1 MQESKV
7 IMESDILEKNTVK
20 SNTVIPLDVHKL
32 RKEFPALAQK
42 INNNPLVY
50 FDNAATNQKPVS
62 VINSI
67 KNYYETVNS
76 NVHRGA
82 HFLSRKATEAFEE
95 AREKA
100 RKFINAG
107 SVKEIIFT
115 KGTTEGVN
123 LVASSFGEI
132 ILKAGDE
139 VIISQ
144 MEHHSNMVPWQILC
158 EKKNAVL
165 KYIPVNDAGELIMD
179 DFERMIN
186 EKVKLI
192 SVVYVSN
199 SLGTINPVK
208 EIIDIAHRHNIPVM
222 IDAAQ
227 AAPHLKIDVK
237 HLDCDFLAF
246 SGHKVYGPTGIG
258 ILYAKEKFLDMML
271 PYQSGGEMIRTV
283 TYDKTDYNELPY
295 KFEAG
300 TPNIE
305 GAVALGA
312 AIDFVNEIGLDNISR
327 HESELLEYG
336 SRKLEDLGGIS
347 IIGTAKEK
355 AGVISFL
362 VDGVHPYDTG
372 TILDQLGIAVRTG
385 FHCTQPLIEQRYQLP
400 GTVRA
405 SFAVYNTKEEIDRMA
420 EGLLKV
426 KKMFL

>member
-1 MQESKV
+1 
-7 IMESDILEKNTVK
+7 MESDILEDKLVNRKTGI
-20 SNTVIPLDVHKL
+20 SFDVYKL
-32 RKEFPALAQK
+32 RHEFPILDQK
-42 INNNPLVY
+42 VNGKPLVY
-50 FDNAATNQKPVS
+50 FDNAATNQKPLS

-67 KNYYETVNS
+67 SDYYKTINS
-76 NVHRGA
+76 NVHRGV
-82 HFLSRKATEAFEE
+82 HSLSEKATAAYEE
-95 AREKA
+95 ARAKVKE
-100 RKFINAG
+100 FINAD

-123 LVASSFGEI
+123 LVASSFGEL
-132 ILKAGDE
+132 ILKEGDE

-144 MEHHSNMVPWQILC
+144 MEHHSNMIPWQILC

-165 KYIPVNDAGELIMD
+165 KYIAVNEAGELMMD
-179 DFERMIN
+179 EFVKMIN
-186 EKVKLI
+186 DKVKMI

-222 IDAAQ
+222 LDAAQ

-237 HLDCDFLAF
+237 YLDCDFLAF

-258 ILYAKEKFLDMML
+258 ILYGKEKFLENML
-271 PYQSGGEMIRTV
+271 PYQSGGEMIKTV
-283 TYDKTDYNELPY
+283 TYDKTVFNELPY

-305 GAVALGA
+305 GAIGLGA
-312 AIDFVNEIGLDNISR
+312 AVNFMNRLGLENISGY
-327 HESELLEYG
+327 ETELLDYG
-336 SRKLEDLGGIS
+336 NKNLEALGGIRF
-347 IIGTAKEK
+347 IGTAKEK
-355 AGVISFL
+355 ASVISFL

-372 TILDQLGIAVRTG
+372 TILDQMGIAVRTG
-385 FHCTQPLIEQRYQLP
+385 FHCTQPLIEQKYNLP

-405 SFAVYNTKEEIDRMA
+405 SFAVYNTKEEIDKLA